1 MLARQ
6 DWSGLQK
13 LLAFHAANGG
23 IPWNYKRVDYLDCTG
38 NDARIDTGVPGN
50 NNTLKFE
57 LAYAVMSRSNWA
69 GHFGNYDGEDKRCWR
84 VIQGPTTAQR
94 NMYIGANN
102 RKAGSASVITV
113 VNEST
118 GDTVGI
124 RVDYELS
131 YGKCV
136 SHSADG
142 TTSTLTITD
151 DTTQDEST
159 TNICIGAVKT
169 SSTGGTHKGR
179 FWYCKIWSHDAL
191 IRDYVPCVRKS
202 DSKAGFYDL
211 VNGTFNPSIGSA
223 EFVAGMD
230 A

>member
-1 MLARQ
+1 MLNNQTLLKRLLFAHAAAR
-6 DWSGLQK
+6 GLQ
-13 LLAFHAANGG
+13 G
-23 IPWNYKRVDYLDCTG
+23 NYRRVDYLDCTG

-50 NNTLKFE
+50 DNTLAFE
-57 LAYAVMSRSNWA
+57 FAYAVMSRSNYA
-69 GHFGNYDGEDKRCWR
+69 GHFGNYDGENKRCWR
-84 VIQGPTTAQR
+84 VIQGTSSSPR
-94 NMYIGANN
+94 NMLVGANN
-102 RKAGSASVITV
+102 RKAGSSTSISVV
-113 VNEST
+113 SEST
-118 GDTVGI
+118 GDVIGI

-136 SHSADG
+136 THGSDG
-142 TTSTLTITD
+142 TDTSTTITD

-179 FWYCKIWSHDAL
+179 FWHCKIWRGGEL
-191 IRDYVPCVRKS
+191 IRNYVPCVRKS